1 MARRK
6 MYQRAD
12 GLYEKK
18 ITISG
23 KRHVF
28 RAASERE
35 VMQKIAAFQ
44 EREER
49 GPKEGGCAISPLSL
63 TAG

>member
-6 MYQRAD
+6 MYQRTD

-18 ITISG
+18 ITING

-28 RAASERE
+28 RAASERG
-35 VMQKIAAFQ
+35 VMQPQ
-44 EREER
+44 
-49 GPKEGGCAISPLSL
+49 L
-63 TAG
+63 